1 MGEIVELV
9 DVAGDREPFVGG
21 RPRTRHGDA
30 ADVARSAPVL
40 NLPFEPRTAG
50 FVVFRPGLRE
60 HGGHERKEVV
70 QLNEQSETLE
80 VTGC

>member
-1 MGEIVELV
+1 MVEIVRLK
-9 DVAGDREPFVGG
+9 
-21 RPRTRHGDA
+21 H
-30 ADVARSAPVL
+30 L
-40 NLPFEPRTAG
+40 FEPRTAG
-50 FVVFRPGLRE
+50 FVVFRPSLRE